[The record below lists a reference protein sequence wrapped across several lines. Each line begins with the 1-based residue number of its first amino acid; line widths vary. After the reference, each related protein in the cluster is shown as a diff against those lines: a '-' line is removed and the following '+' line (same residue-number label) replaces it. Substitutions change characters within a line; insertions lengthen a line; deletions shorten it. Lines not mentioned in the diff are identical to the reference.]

1 MCGRF
6 TLTVDP
12 GQLQEAFPWV
22 EFPEDITRRYNIAP
36 SQPVAVVPNDGFNR
50 VDFFNW
56 GLIPFWAKDPK
67 IGNRMINA
75 RSETITEEPSF
86 RGSFKYKRCLVLA
99 DGFYEW
105 RKDPGSKSKT
115 PIYLHMKNKM
125 PFAFAG
131 LWDNWHSDDGSEI
144 RTFTII
150 TTEPNTLIK
159 EIHNRMPVILPPSSY
174 EQWLEP
180 GEIDSQNLNP
190 LLQPYDAN
198 QMTAFPVSTLVNNPR
213 HDSPQNI
220 KPLQN

>member
-22 EFPEDITRRYNIAP
+22 DIPENIAQRYNIAP
-36 SQPVAVVPNDGFNR
+36 SQPVGIVPNDGKNR
-50 VDFFNW
+50 LDFYNW

-75 RSETITEEPSF
+75 RSETLEEKPSF

-105 RKDPGSKSKT
+105 RKQPGKTSKVPYFIHLKDHS
-115 PIYLHMKNKM
+115 

-131 LWDNWHSDDGSEI
+131 LWDAWHSDDGSEV
-144 RTFTII
+144 RSFTII
-150 TTEPNTLIK
+150 TTEPNELI
-159 EIHNRMPVILPPSSY
+159 EQIHNRMPVILAQDSYQAWIKEGENDAQLLKSFLRPYPSD
-174 EQWLEP
+174 EM
-180 GEIDSQNLNP
+180 
-190 LLQPYDAN
+190 DAY
-198 QMTAFPVSTLVNNPR
+198 PVSRAVN
-213 HDSPQNI
+213 SPQNDSPECI
-220 KPLQN
+220 LRID